1 MTQWSKFSRAYEH
14 LQQIDNRIRW
24 FLDMKP
30 YRFVREYKPEPD
42 HPNPDRFYQLVMH
55 APVAPPHEL
64 PALIG
69 DCLMNFRSA
78 LDHLI
83 YDVALKHT
91 KRTEIADEKRLQFAI
106 YDNAGQ
112 FTSWE
117 GEMVKKNLLPPDVLG
132 RLKSFQ
138 PYQGWDQEPTTLER
152 HLSRNTLW
160 ILNALVNADKH
171 RAFMPVT
178 QLYVE
183 SLTVASRLPGLP
195 TVAITGSFKHG
206 DVIFPYAWHA
216 DTPDVEL
223 SLQNDL
229 APDVAFGDEWPA
241 RGMPVSL
248 LLHHLGEHI
257 RDVVFPAFDPF
268 L

>member
-14 LQQIDNRIRW
+14 LQNIDDRIRW

-30 YRFVREYKPEPD
+30 YRFVRQYQPEPD
-42 HPNPDRFYQLVMH
+42 YSAPELFYQLVMH
-55 APVAPPHEL
+55 APVAPPPEL

-69 DCLMNFRSA
+69 DCLGNFRSS

-83 YDVALKHT
+83 YDIALKHT
-91 KRTEIADEKRLQFAI
+91 GADDLADQRSLQFPI
-106 YDNAGQ
+106 YDDAGQ
-112 FTSWE
+112 FSSWQ
-117 GEMVKKNLLPPDVLG
+117 GKVIKLLPRDVLG
-132 RLKSFQ
+132 LLESFQ
-138 PYQGWDQEPTTLER
+138 PYQGWDGEPSTLER
-152 HLSRNTLW
+152 HLTRDTLW

-183 SLTVASRLPGLP
+183 SLDVFARPPGLP
-195 TVAITGSFKHG
+195 TIAVIGSYKHG

-216 DTPDVEL
+216 NTPDAEKRL
-223 SLQNDL
+223 ESDFP
-229 APDVAFGDEWPA
+229 PDVAFGEEWPA
-241 RGMPVSL
+241 RGRPVRL
-248 LLHHLGEHI
+248 LLHHIGEHI
-257 RDVVFPAFDPF
+257 RDVVFPAFGSF